1 MALSWE
7 MAAKLR
13 SLHLVTWGMVARRA
27 IINRWYMVTLRL
39 LIFVRRKP
47 YKKHRFVGALW
58 HAVRNH
64 VRSEQTIA

>member
-1 MALSWE
+1 MLGWHSLGKW
-7 MAAKLR
+7 LQLG
-13 SLHLVTWGMVARRA
+13 SLHLVKTWGMVARRA

-39 LIFVRRKP
+39 LIFVRKP
-47 YKKHRFVGALW
+47 HRFVGALW